1 MRHLASFVFSSGSF
15 AATVNTP
22 SLHSTAR
29 LLMDKQSLS
38 RPTSTASL
46 ITTALSKNN
55 DDDSTQHIKP
65 KILCLHGKY
74 QSGAILRNKISGARR
89 KLEREYELHFIDGPI
104 LLDNEEEAFAWW
116 NRSEDGKHTLV
127 REAFEYVF
135 EQTKAEQYDA
145 IIGFSQGGTL
155 ATSLAVSGVL
165 PSIRVVITA
174 GSPYIPEAFEIATEL
189 SKTSN
194 SNGLDIPKLH
204 MAGETDAMVPVDST
218 SELCE
223 KGGNGQLIVHDQGHL
238 FPTRSARVR
247 EILDFLAVA
256 LKKDE

>member
-1 MRHLASFVFSSGSF
+1 MNTHL
-15 AATVNTP
+15 
-22 SLHSTAR
+22 LHSTAR

-46 ITTALSKNN
+46 ITTASSKNN
-55 DDDSTQHIKP
+55 DGDNNTQHIKP

-104 LLDNEEEAFAWW
+104 LLDNEEDDGDDVFSWW
-116 NRSEDGKHTLV
+116 NRSKDGKHTLV
-127 REAFEYVF
+127 REAFEYVT
-135 EQTKAEQYDA
+135 EQTKTEQYDA

-165 PSIRVVITA
+165 PSIRVCITA

-189 SKTSN
+189 SKTSTR
-194 SNGLDIPKLH
+194 NGLDIPKLH
-204 MAGETDAMVPVDST
+204 MAGETDEMVPVDST

-223 KGGNGQLIVHDQGHL
+223 NGGNGQLIVHDQGHL

>member
-1 MRHLASFVFSSGSF
+1 
-15 AATVNTP
+15 
-22 SLHSTAR
+22 
-29 LLMDKQSLS
+29 MDKQSLS

-46 ITTALSKNN
+46 ITTASSKNN
-55 DDDSTQHIKP
+55 DGDNNTQHIKP

-104 LLDNEEEAFAWW
+104 LLDNDGDDVFAWW

-127 REAFEYVF
+127 REAFEYVT
-135 EQTKAEQYDA
+135 EQTKTEQYDA

-165 PSIRVVITA
+165 PSIRVCITA

-189 SKTSN
+189 SKTSTR
-194 SNGLDIPKLH
+194 NGLDIPKLH
-204 MAGETDAMVPVDST
+204 MAGETDEMVPVDST
-218 SELCE
+218 RELCE
-223 KGGNGQLIVHDQGHL
+223 NGGNGQLIVHDQGHL

-247 EILDFLAVA
+247 DILDFLAVA